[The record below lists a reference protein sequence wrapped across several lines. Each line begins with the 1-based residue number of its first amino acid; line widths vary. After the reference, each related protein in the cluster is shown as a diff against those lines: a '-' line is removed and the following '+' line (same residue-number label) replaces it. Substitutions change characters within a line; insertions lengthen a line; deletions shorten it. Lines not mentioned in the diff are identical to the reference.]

1 MSVCV
6 CVCVTHRDVTGFH
19 VRTKHDDKYAFELCE
34 FKSFAALACWDCG
47 FESRRRHECLVSG
60 VYFVLSLLRADPSSR
75 GALPNVCVSMSV
87 IRRNN
92 NRQQQTEEV
101 RLRQKQRNTKLT
113 FSRITPRVVFS
124 QRRKACGHK
133 LNKIHYGTGRKEK
146 KEKRRCGPH
155 NMTHYRPVNE
165 TGTQSVTREFFISST
180 SRHSGCYHS
189 LSVSIR
195 KYELVPRILA

>member
-1 MSVCV
+1 MHSPCNLLHFVTVVILSRFRWPRGLRHGSVVTRLPGLRVRIPPGAWISVSRECCV
-6 CVCVTHRDVTGFH
+6 
-19 VRTKHDDKYAFELCE
+19 
-34 FKSFAALACWDCG
+34 
-47 FESRRRHECLVSG
+47 
-60 VYFVLSLLRADPSSR
+60 LLRRSLCDEP
-75 GALPNVCVSMSV
+75 CVSMSV